1 MRFCRVLG
9 GSIWRPSYNGQRRS
23 LEREIEV
30 TMELKKRFNEHV
42 QRVGNVGQVVLR

>member
-1 MRFCRVLG
+1 MRFWRAFG
-9 GSIWRPSYNGQRRS
+9 ESIRRPNYNGQRRS

-42 QRVGNVGQVVLR
+42 QPVGNVGQVVLR